1 MSEAETFN
9 HLFLLTY
16 LSFLSKTA
24 THLFVSMNFI
34 IEQYSTV
41 TVNHGS
47 IMKSEKIQTH
57 LLSYPNQTN
66 TLFNT
71 LKALVSMKGHHNI

>member
-1 MSEAETFN
+1 MSEAETLN
-9 HLFLLTY
+9 CLFLLTY

-47 IMKSEKIQTH
+47 IMNSEKYKHIYFQTK
-57 LLSYPNQTN
+57 

-71 LKALVSMKGHHNI
+71 LKALVFMKGHHNI